1 MQGSLFKETR
11 NSMDSNS
18 PSSGHP
24 AMQNEQSGSNR
35 SDPQPLTKADLA
47 IVAFVS
53 SLWLWAAVWAIT
65 APVFR

>member
-1 MQGSLFKETR
+1 
-11 NSMDSNS
+11 MDSDS
-18 PSSGHP
+18 
-24 AMQNEQSGSNR
+24 AFFRRAVIQNRQSGSSR
-35 SDPQPLTKADLA
+35 SGQQALTPLTKRDLA

>member
-1 MQGSLFKETR
+1 
-11 NSMDSNS
+11 MDSDS

-24 AMQNEQSGSNR
+24 AMQNQQSGSNR
-35 SDPQPLTKADLA
+35 SDPQPLTKTDLA

>member
-47 IVAFVS
+47 IVAFVT
-53 SLWLWAAVWAIT
+53 AA
-65 APVFR
+65 